1 MILDVILMVLF
12 VAILVLLIL
21 MRKQL
26 ASIDKSQAA
35 QEALNSLRE
44 TVSRSEREIR
54 DAVQSSQSTI
64 SNTLTTQLQS
74 TGEMLG
80 SSLTELGKAQTRELE
95 NVTKSTNNLTQTNEA
110 RIENVRKT
118 IDGRLKDLQDSN
130 ERRLD
135 QIRETV
141 DEQLQSTLEKRL
153 NESFNLVSERL
164 EAVQHGLGTM
174 QELASGVGNLQRVLT
189 NVSKRGTWAEYQLG
203 SILEE
208 ILTPDQYDTNVR
220 PHPGSEIVEYAIR
233 LPGQRSGSNSRV
245 YLPIDSKFPTEDYQR
260 LLDAAERAD
269 KDAEQKAVGSLTR
282 TIHNEAQKIS
292 QRYIVPP
299 HTTDFAIMFL
309 ATEGLYAEIL
319 RQPGQVEKL
328 LHDHKI
334 IVAGPVNL
342 AAILSSLRV
351 GFQTLAIQKHSGKI
365 QDTLTAVKTE
375 FREYSRL
382 LGLTQRHLRNASN
395 ALEKTEERSQAV
407 VDKLQEVEEL
417 PLEEAAKTLGL
428 PKTELGNELS
438 E

>member
-1 MILDVILMVLF
+1 MILDIILIVLF
-12 VAILVLLIL
+12 VAILVLLVL

-26 ASIDKSQAA
+26 ASMDKSQAA
-35 QEALNSLRE
+35 QDALNSLRE
-44 TVSRSEREIR
+44 TVSRSEREIK

-80 SSLTELGKAQTRELE
+80 SNLTELGKAQTRELE

-118 IDGRLKDLQDSN
+118 IDARLKDLQDSN
-130 ERRLD
+130 ERRLNE
-135 QIRETV
+135 IRETV

-174 QELASGVGNLQRVLT
+174 QELASDVGNLQKVLT
-189 NVSKRGTWAEYQLG
+189 NVSKRGAWAEYQLG
-203 SILEE
+203 SILED

-220 PHPGSEIVEYAIR
+220 PHPGPETVEYAIR
-233 LPGQRSGSNSRV
+233 LPGQRTGSNSCV

-260 LLDAAERAD
+260 LLDATERAD
-269 KDAEQKAVGSLTR
+269 KDAEQKAVRSLTR

-292 QRYIVPP
+292 QRYIAPP

-328 LHDHKI
+328 LSDHKI

-382 LGLTQRHLRNASN
+382 LGLTQRHLRNAAS
-395 ALEKTEERSQAV
+395 ALEKTGERSQAV

-428 PKTELGNELS
+428 PKTKLGSELS